1 MVDYST
7 SAQSSSSKEK
17 AFGGIELC
25 YESMSGSDVVKYN
38 ARYWVIQTDDVATIT
53 WKMVK

>member
-1 MVDYST
+1 MIGYLT

-17 AFGGIELC
+17 ASEGIELC
-25 YESMSGSDVVKYN
+25 YESMFGSDVVKCN
-38 ARYWVIQTDDVATIT
+38 ARYWVIQTNDVATIT